1 MAMNDPNTVPFDF
14 DYFIHRC
21 VQFALGSKDLSEY
34 QASYL
39 RVEQHLFP
47 PPPQGNLR
55 DDDSLRRR
63 IGLAMARAVW
73 CALPLPA
80 LDFACPKAPAPERN
94 SPCYCGSGRKFKQC
108 CEPIMRNVPLK
119 DVDLLPQVL
128 AVVPRRTWKAL
139 PGSRVDIGRIAHTA
153 DECRRIGDDKAALAL
168 LEPWFASDDSFVA
181 RREPLFDMLVD
192 LYFDLDKPR
201 KKKQLLDRAVR
212 FGDATLRC
220 GALQR
225 LASMATDR
233 GNFALAWDLFGQ
245 ARKID
250 PSAISLSHLE
260 VTMLFS
266 EGRDDEAKHCAGL
279 WIQRLTRLR
288 DPQLQPLIGYL
299 RDLQRD
305 GIQTLEKLDDEA
317 FLHRLAA
324 E

>member
-1 MAMNDPNTVPFDF
+1 MNDPNIVPFDF
-14 DYFIHRC
+14 DSFVDHC

-34 QASYL
+34 QARYL
-39 RVEQHLFP
+39 RVEEHLFP

-80 LDFACPKAPAPERN
+80 LDYACPKAPSPERN

-119 DVDLLPQVL
+119 DVDLLPRVL
-128 AVVPRRTWKAL
+128 AVVPRRTWKTL
-139 PGSRVDIGRIAHTA
+139 PGSRVDIDRIAHTA
-153 DECRRIGDDKAALAL
+153 DECRRIGDDKAALTL

-201 KKKQLLDRAVR
+201 KKKQLLDRAAR
-212 FGDATLRC
+212 FGDATLRS

-233 GNFALAWDLFGQ
+233 GNFVLAWDLFGQ

-250 PSAISLSHLE
+250 PNAISLSHLE

-266 EGRDDEAKHCAGL
+266 EGRDDDAKRCAGL

-288 DPQLQPLIGYL
+288 DPQLQPLIAYL

-305 GIQTLEKLDDEA
+305 GIRMLEELDEET
-317 FLHRLAA
+317 FRQRLAA